1 MNISEHTRIFKS
13 YIDRMRFDDVEKIN
27 DCVMNCMQQTL
38 NGNANSQLDADFA
51 LHTAIM
57 TAMES
62 LLTHDR
68 DNITKIVSN
77 NVNREG

>member
-13 YIDRMRFDDVEKIN
+13 YIDRMRFDDIEKIN

-77 NVNREG
+77 TVNREG

>member
-13 YIDRMRFDDVEKIN
+13 YIDRMRFDDIEKIN

-77 NVNREG
+77 VVNREG